1 MKEGF
6 NGNARLVEWESKIG
20 MEDALEAFVYL
31 RVIFIFLEF
40 RGKF

>member
-6 NGNARLVEWESKIG
+6 NGNARLVEWESKIE